1 MSKISAFVVGTVG
14 LSLAI
19 LIPTYVFFETAVIK
33 LEEAGL
39 IVSSSAAA
47 ELRQGFAI
55 LAFLVIV
62 SVVTL
67 MTLIVFRD
75 GENHVVR

>member
-19 LIPTYVFFETAVIK
+19 LIPTYVFFETMVLR

-39 IVSSSAAA
+39 IVSSTAAA
-47 ELRQGFAI
+47 ELWQGFALI
-55 LAFLVIV
+55 VFVVVV

-67 MTLIVFRD
+67 MTLIVFRN
-75 GENHVVR
+75 GESNVL